1 MGENLIQEG
10 KVRSSFFWTSVL
22 IKNCR
27 MNTLLLKQ
35 ANCNHNQKVPSANFL
50 EMLRKAK
57 MYLSFLNTV
66 NKLPQNFNYSELI
79 MKRKKKICI
88 INTLHSQ

>member
-35 ANCNHNQKVPSANFL
+35 ANCNHNQKCHLLTFW
-50 EMLRKAK
+50 R
-57 MYLSFLNTV
+57 
-66 NKLPQNFNYSELI
+66 
-79 MKRKKKICI
+79 C
-88 INTLHSQ
+88 